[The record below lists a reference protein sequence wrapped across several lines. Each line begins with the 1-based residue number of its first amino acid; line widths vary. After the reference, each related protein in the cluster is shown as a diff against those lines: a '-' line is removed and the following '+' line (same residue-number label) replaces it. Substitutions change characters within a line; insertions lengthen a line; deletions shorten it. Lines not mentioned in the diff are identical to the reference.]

1 MLNAVFS
8 GKKRG
13 TGLQNQQTALELAEG
28 AEDVL
33 TASVF
38 ERLAYLPDEL
48 LTGVLSELLGEPFGP
63 LQAIEYWP
71 KWRLQDGT
79 RVEPDVL
86 LQDAQRCVLIEAK
99 RHDHVRQQS
108 ARQLASELLAGWHGT
123 YLGDNCI
130 LLTLGGLED
139 TSEAGRQ
146 LLLSEVLGRLPAGS
160 ATRFSLV
167 CRSWQQ
173 LYQALESQVDPD
185 SPAGL
190 QRLLDDIAKCYA
202 WHGLRTHP
210 MRWLADLQPPE
221 LDVHVGAFTAWSR
234 K

>member
-1 MLNAVFS
+1 MLNAIFS
-8 GKKRG
+8 RKKRG
-13 TGLQNQQTALELAEG
+13 TGLQNQQTTLELAEG

-48 LTGVLSELLGEPFGP
+48 LTKVLSELLGEPFGP
-63 LQAIEYWP
+63 LQAIKYWP
-71 KWRLQDGT
+71 SWYLQDGT

-108 ARQLASELLAGWHGT
+108 ARQLANELLAGWHGE
-123 YLGDNCI
+123 YLGDTCI
-130 LLTLGGLED
+130 LLALGGLED
-139 TSEAGRQ
+139 ASEDGRQ
-146 LLLSEVLGRLPAGS
+146 RLLGEVLDRLPAGS

-173 LYQALESQVDPD
+173 LYQALESQVDPE

-202 WHGLRTHP
+202 WHDLRTHP
-210 MRWLADLQPPE
+210 MRWLADLQPPK
-221 LDVHVGAFTAWSR
+221 LDVHTGAFTAWSR

>member
-13 TGLQNQQTALELAEG
+13 TGLQNQQATLELAEG

-48 LTGVLSELLGEPFGP
+48 LTAVLSELLGEAFGP

-71 KWRLQDGT
+71 SWRLQDDT

-86 LQDAQRCVLIEAK
+86 LHDAQRCVLIEAK

-108 ARQLASELLAGWHGT
+108 ARQLANELLAGWHGK

-139 TSEAGRQ
+139 TSAAGRQ
-146 LLLSEVLGRLPAGS
+146 RLLGEVLDLLPAGS
-160 ATRFSLV
+160 ATRFTLV

-173 LYQALESQVDPD
+173 LYQALETPVDPD

-202 WHGLRTHP
+202 WHGLRIHP
-210 MRWLADLQPPE
+210 MRWLADLQPPR
-221 LDVHVGAFTAWSR
+221 LDTHPGAFAAWSR
-234 K
+234 T

>member
-13 TGLQNQQTALELAEG
+13 TGLQSQQVSLELAEG

-33 TASVF
+33 TAGVF

-48 LTGVLSELLGEPFGP
+48 LTAVLSELLGEPFGP

-71 KWRLQDGT
+71 SWCLQDGT

-86 LQDAQRCVLIEAK
+86 LQDAQRYVLIEAK

-108 ARQLASELLAGWHGT
+108 ARQLANELLAGWHGE
-123 YLGDNCI
+123 YLGDSCI

-146 LLLSEVLGRLPAGS
+146 QLLGEVLSRLPAGS
-160 ATRFSLV
+160 ATRFTLA

-173 LYQALESQVDPD
+173 LYQALESQIDPD

-190 QRLLDDIAKCYA
+190 QRLFDDIAKCYA

-210 MRWLADLQPPE
+210 MRWLVHLQSLG
-221 LDVHVGAFTAWSR
+221 LDAHPGAFDAWSR

>member
-33 TASVF
+33 TASIF

-48 LTGVLSELLGEPFGP
+48 LTAVLSQLLGEPFGP

-71 KWRLQDGT
+71 SWCLQDGS

-99 RHDHVRQQS
+99 RYDPVRQQS
-108 ARQLASELLAGWHGT
+108 ARQLANELLAGWHGE
-123 YLGDNCI
+123 YLGDSCI
-130 LLTLGGLED
+130 LLTLGGLENVN
-139 TSEAGRQ
+139 EAGRQ
-146 LLLSEVLGRLPAGS
+146 CLLGEVLDRLPAGS

-173 LYQALESQVDPD
+173 LYQALESQVGPD
-185 SPAGL
+185 SSAGL
-190 QRLLDDIAKCYA
+190 LRLLDDIAKCYA

-210 MRWLADLQPPE
+210 MRWLADLQAPE
-221 LDVHVGAFTAWSR
+221 LDAHAGAFTAWSR

>member
-13 TGLQNQQTALELAEG
+13 TGLQNQQTSLELAEG

-38 ERLAYLPDEL
+38 ERLAYLPDGL
-48 LTGVLSELLGEPFGP
+48 LTAVLSELLGEPFGP

-71 KWRLQDGT
+71 KWRLQDGS

-139 TSEAGRQ
+139 TSEGGRQ

-210 MRWLADLQPPE
+210 MRWLAGLQPQG
-221 LDVHVGAFTAWSR
+221 LDVHPSAFTAWSR

>member
-13 TGLQNQQTALELAEG
+13 TGLQNQQATLELAEG

-38 ERLAYLPDEL
+38 ERLAYLPDEI
-48 LTGVLSELLGEPFGP
+48 LTAVLSELLGEAFGP
-63 LQAIEYWP
+63 MQAIEYWP
-71 KWRLQDGT
+71 SWRLQDGT

-86 LQDAQRCVLIEAK
+86 LHDAQRCVLIEAK

-108 ARQLASELLAGWHGT
+108 ARQLANELLAGWHGE
-123 YLGDNCI
+123 YLGENSI
-130 LLTLGGLED
+130 LLTLGGLENV
-139 TSEAGRQ
+139 SEAGRQ
-146 LLLSEVLGRLPAGS
+146 MLLSELLGRLPEGS

-173 LYQALESQVDPD
+173 LYQALESQIDPD
-185 SPAGL
+185 SPASL

-221 LDVHVGAFTAWSR
+221 LDVHSGAFTAWSR
-234 K
+234 Q